1 MGTRLA
7 DVALRLVAMTPGQRV
22 LCAVAVGGAVGTVL
36 RAGVEVNLGAG
47 SVPGAFPWSTLT
59 INAVG
64 SFLLGTLSMWGGSL
78 AWWVKPFLG
87 TGVLGGF
94 TTFSAYA
101 VASDVLLL
109 DGLLG
114 AGVGYVM
121 ATPLLCVLAAALGSR
136 LPLVLGRARVSTPTA
151 AGQE

>member
-1 MGTRLA
+1 
-7 DVALRLVAMTPGQRV
+7 MTPGQRV
-22 LCAVAVGGAVGTVL
+22 LSAVAVGGAVGTVL

-47 SVPGAFPWSTLT
+47 SVPGTFPWSTLA

-64 SFLLGTLSMWGGSL
+64 SFLLGALSMWGGSL
-78 AWWVKPFLG
+78 TWWVRPFLG

-101 VASDVLLL
+101 VASDVLV
-109 DGLLG
+109 LG
-114 AGVGYVM
+114 GSLGPGVGYVV
-121 ATPLLCVLAAALGSR
+121 ATPLLCVVAAALGSR
-136 LPLVLGRARVSTPTA
+136 LPLLLGLARVSPPTA